1 MGEECGVCEV
11 MEIAIGFVII
21 IIIGLAL
28 SLDIVWDAMAIL
40 MGVCAMVL
48 ASWFFGT
55 LAVATWQEFVK

>member
-1 MGEECGVCEV
+1 
-11 MEIAIGFVII
+11 METAIGFVII

-28 SLDIVWDAMAIL
+28 SFDIVWDTMAIL

-55 LAVATWQEFVK
+55 IAVATWKEFVK